1 MASATVLWSG
11 PCMFFIYA
19 VHTISS
25 VHGGGGRAAQKIGV
39 HMFFCEGID
48 FSWFGQRANEALQRY
63 KLVSACSSKFA
74 WGHPLWAWKDQTFS
88 LWHREKD
95 NKCEQIC
102 VAEVAVSHLCILKC
116 LTACRW
122 HPQLSSVCIVT
133 AASGLICSKGST
145 MIALCVI
152 QMVLFVTFGS
162 IWIHLD
168 PFGSIWPFGWSI
180 SRGGFNIF
188 KTCDFSAFLDV
199 IVCHSLSMFFVQTQR
214 WLAHERMR
222 SRGNIWVC
230 SFNWV
235 LPWVDRHSGANK
247 EY

>member
-1 MASATVLWSG
+1 
-11 PCMFFIYA
+11 MFFIYA

-39 HMFFCEGID
+39 HMIFCEGID
-48 FSWFGQRANEALQRY
+48 CSWVGQRANEGLQRY

-74 WGHPLWAWKDQTFS
+74 WGHPLCVWKDQTFS

-162 IWIHLD
+162 IWIHLA
-168 PFGSIWPFGWSI
+168 IWLI
-180 SRGGFNIF
+180 
-188 KTCDFSAFLDV
+188 DFSRWIQHFQNLWLFC
-199 IVCHSLSMFFVQTQR
+199 IFGCHSLSMFFVQTQR